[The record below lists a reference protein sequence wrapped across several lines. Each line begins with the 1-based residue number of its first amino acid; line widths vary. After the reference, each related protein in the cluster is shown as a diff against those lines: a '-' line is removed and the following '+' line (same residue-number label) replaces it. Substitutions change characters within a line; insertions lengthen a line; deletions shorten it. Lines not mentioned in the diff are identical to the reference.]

1 MKMRFVVVAVALM
14 LCALGPA
21 MAQDAPIITISTWA
35 GVDEAA
41 EFQEIIDEINA
52 NTTEYQIVHQPIPA
66 DYYTVVQTQLAA
78 PGSGADMY
86 WMDQNNMALKAEGV
100 FMDLSACL
108 ANAEPG
114 SAGDLSDYYP
124 SILAVNE
131 YEGGIYGL
139 PWIAQPVVTYYNR
152 ALFEAAGLEEP
163 TADWTWDDFMEY
175 ARALT
180 LDTDGDGETD
190 QWGFIN
196 NGWPPPY
203 IFVWQ
208 AGGELINEDFTEAPI
223 DSPEFLEGFE
233 FYLSTAYNPEV
244 SPSADIIAEQGF
256 AEMFKAGRIA
266 MFMGGAADDLD
277 RVEGLDVGVVPV
289 PAHPETGSQTTF
301 AWNASPVINASSP
314 LAQSN
319 PDLLCD
325 ALIAIT
331 EGIHNWK
338 IVSPR
343 ISQGTVEHL
352 VASEPRK
359 EASAEAIIAAAQDMR
374 ALPIFGNYAE
384 FDSVFWSEFW
394 GPLINKETDLTPAEL
409 AAEVRPEL
417 EETLQ

>member
-301 AWNASPVINASSP
+301 AWNASTVINASSP